1 LPHCWKKKKIF
12 VTLSTADN
20 TTLYELVFK
29 AMVSF

>member
-1 LPHCWKKKKIF
+1 LPHCWKKKIF